1 MAAMKKHFSALMF
14 GIVILFAA
22 RSGAQTRE
30 SITVE
35 VVDVPVYVFSH
46 GKPVRNLT
54 KDDFE
59 LFVNGK
65 RQTIDYFDP
74 IEFAPVAAPS
84 TQAEKTVVTPPP
96 TDPRERRLF
105 LLLFDL
111 SHRFSRPAVLALAR
125 KSAITMVDR
134 ALPQDFYAVATYG
147 TMGVK
152 FVTPFTR
159 DHDVSRR
166 AVLEL
171 SPSSAHD
178 ALAISITDAERQ
190 SAEAWS
196 SAAASGATGGRAS
209 NEDPMPEILA
219 GFSADEQQRAKN
231 EAKDQIDDYSKI
243 AKRMAS
249 LEGYKHVILFSQGIS
264 PALVTGATP
273 ELGLPQVPD
282 LDPRQYRALDSMARS
297 FQAAGVLFHTVDMGV
312 ADPIDLKMTAAP
324 VYMSAPG
331 VMTNNS
337 VRPASV
343 QRFDV
348 LSNETLY
355 TYAARTGGQF
365 LHWTNDIPALL
376 ADLSSTVSAGYR
388 LGFKPVDPRKG
399 MNDIDVRV
407 NNVPMGTTVSFR
419 KGFSST
425 SEPPNTDDTLLLA
438 DIIQNDIPQSGTP
451 PAFSFRTRPFIEV
464 VVPARQLAKEL
475 GVIKRAGVFLY
486 IFDDKGAAVAEWGKD
501 VPISPQPRGDAVI
514 RQKLTMPPG
523 NYVAKALL
531 RVGKSI
537 GFAKIAFT
545 IPDAKK

>member
-1 MAAMKKHFSALMF
+1 MKKHVSALMF
-14 GIVILFAA
+14 GIALLVAA
-22 RSGAQTRE
+22 RAGAQTHE
-30 SITVE
+30 SITVQ

-46 GKPVRNLT
+46 GKPIRNLT

-65 RQTIDYFDP
+65 RQAIDYFDP
-74 IEFAPVAAPS
+74 IEFAPSAAATS
-84 TQAEKTVVTPPP
+84 TPAEKTVVAPPP
-96 TDPRERRLF
+96 SDPRERRLF

-134 ALPQDFYAVATYG
+134 ALPQDFFAVATYG
-147 TMGVK
+147 QLGVK

-159 DHDVSRR
+159 DHDVVRR
-166 AVLEL
+166 AVLKL

-196 SAAASGATGGRAS
+196 SASASGSTGRAG
-209 NEDPMPEILA
+209 NEDPMPEIMA
-219 GFSADEQQRAKN
+219 GFGADELQHAKN
-231 EAKDQIDDYSKI
+231 NAKEQFDDYSKM
-243 AKRMAS
+243 AKRLAS
-249 LEGYKHVILFSQGIS
+249 LEGYKHVILFSQGMS
-264 PALVTGATP
+264 PSLVTGATP
-273 ELGLPQVPD
+273 ELGLSQVPD

-297 FQAAGVLFHTVDMGV
+297 FQAAGVLFHTVDLGV
-312 ADPIDLKMTAAP
+312 VDPLDLNMTAEP
-324 VYMSAPG
+324 VYKTDPG
-331 VMTNNS
+331 LMTNNS
-337 VRPASV
+337 TRPASI

-365 LHWTNDIPALL
+365 LHWTNDVPALL

-388 LGFKPVDPRKG
+388 LGFKPVNPRNG
-399 MNDIDVRV
+399 MNDIDIKV
-407 NNVPMGTTVSFR
+407 NNVPKGTTVSFR
-419 KGFSST
+419 KGFSPA
-425 SEPPNTDDTLLLA
+425 SEPPNTDDALLLA

-501 VPISPQPRGDAVI
+501 ISISPQPRGDAVL
-514 RQKLTMPPG
+514 RQKLTIPPG
-523 NYVAKALL
+523 KYVAKALL

-537 GFAKIAFT
+537 GFAKIDFT
-545 IPDAKK
+545 IPDAK

>member
-1 MAAMKKHFSALMF
+1 MRYSFPLIAA
-14 GIVILFAA
+14 ILTLLAA
-22 RSGAQTRE
+22 GAGAQTRE
-30 SITVE
+30 SITVQ
-35 VVDVPVYVFSH
+35 VVEVPVYVFSH
-46 GKPVRNLT
+46 GKPIRNLT

-74 IEFAPVAAPS
+74 IEFAPSAAAPS
-84 TQAEKTVVTPPP
+84 VPAEKTGVAPPP
-96 TDPRERRLF
+96 VDPRERRLF

-111 SHRFSRPAVLALAR
+111 THRFSRPAVLALAR

-134 ALPQDFYAVATYG
+134 ALPQDFFAVATYG
-147 TMGVK
+147 QLGVK

-159 DHDVSRR
+159 DHDVVRR
-166 AVLEL
+166 GVLKL

-190 SAEAWS
+190 SAAAWN
-196 SAAASGATGGRAS
+196 SAAASGGPGRAG
-209 NEDPMPEILA
+209 NEDPMAEILA
-219 GFSADEQQRAKN
+219 GFGVEEQQRAKT
-231 EAKDQIDDYSKI
+231 EAKEQMDDYAKL

-249 LEGYKHVILFSQGIS
+249 LEGYKHVILFSQGIN

-273 ELGLPQVPD
+273 ELGLPQVPG
-282 LDPRQYRALDSMARS
+282 LDPRQYHALDSMARS
-297 FQAAGVLFHTVDMGV
+297 FQAAGVLFHTVDLGV
-312 ADPIDLKMTAAP
+312 VDPIDLKMTTSP
-324 VYMSAPG
+324 LYIHDTG

-337 VRPASV
+337 DRPASV
-343 QRFDV
+343 QRFNV

-355 TYAARTGGQF
+355 TWAARTGGQF

-399 MNDIDVRV
+399 MNDIDVKV
-407 NNVPMGTTVSFR
+407 NNVPRGTTVSFR
-419 KGFSST
+419 KGFSPT
-425 SEPPNTDDTLLLA
+425 SEPPNTGDALLLA

-451 PAFSFRTRPFIEV
+451 PAFSFRTRPYIEV

-475 GVIKRAGVFLY
+475 GLIKNAHVLLY
-486 IFDDKGAAVAEWGKD
+486 IFDDKGVAVAEWGKD
-501 VPISPQPRGDAVI
+501 IAISPQPRGDAVV

-545 IPDAKK
+545 IPDVK

>member
-1 MAAMKKHFSALMF
+1 MKKHVSALMF
-14 GIVILFAA
+14 GIALLFAA
-22 RSGAQTRE
+22 RAGAQTRE

-46 GKPVRNLT
+46 GKPIRNLT

-74 IEFAPVAAPS
+74 IEFAPSAAAPS
-84 TQAEKTVVTPPP
+84 TPAEKTAVAPPP
-96 TDPRERRLF
+96 ADPRERRLF

-134 ALPQDFYAVATYG
+134 ALPQDFFAVATYG
-147 TMGVK
+147 KFGVK
-152 FVTPFTR
+152 FVIPFTR
-159 DHDVSRR
+159 DHDVIRR
-166 AVLEL
+166 AVLKL

-190 SAEAWS
+190 SAAAWS
-196 SAAASGATGGRAS
+196 STGATGRAG
-209 NEDPMPEILA
+209 NEDPMAEILA
-219 GFSADEQQRAKN
+219 GFGAEEQQRAKT
-231 EAKDQIDDYSKI
+231 EAKEQMDDYAKL

-249 LEGYKHVILFSQGIS
+249 LEGYKHVILFSQGTS
-264 PALVTGATP
+264 AALVTGAAP
-273 ELGLPQVPD
+273 VLGLSQVPD
-282 LDPRQYRALDSMARS
+282 LDPRTYNALDSMARS
-297 FQAAGVLFHTVDMGV
+297 FQAAGVLFHTVDLGV
-312 ADPIDLKMTAAP
+312 VDPIDLNMTAAP
-324 VYMSAPG
+324 AYITDNS
-331 VMTNNS
+331 VMTNNNT
-337 VRPASV
+337 RPASI

-348 LSNETLY
+348 LSNESLY

-365 LHWTNDIPALL
+365 LHWTNDVPALL

-399 MNDIDVRV
+399 MNDIDVKV
-407 NNVPMGTTVSFR
+407 SNVPRGTTVSFR

-425 SEPPNTDDTLLLA
+425 SAPPNTDDALLLA

-451 PAFSFRTRPFIEV
+451 PAFSFRTRPYIEV

-475 GVIKRAGVFLY
+475 GVIKRSAGVFLY
-486 IFDDKGAAVAEWGKD
+486 IFDDKGVAVAQWGKD
-501 VPISPQPRGDAVI
+501 VPILADPRGDAVV
-514 RQKLTMPPG
+514 RQKLTIPPG
-523 NYVAKALL
+523 KYVAKALL
-531 RVGKSI
+531 RAGKSI
-537 GFAKIAFT
+537 GFAKIDFT
-545 IPDAKK
+545 IPDAK

>member
-1 MAAMKKHFSALMF
+1 MKKHVPALMF
-14 GIVILFAA
+14 GIALLFAA
-22 RSGAQTRE
+22 HAGAQTRE
-30 SITVE
+30 SITVQ

-46 GKPVRNLT
+46 GKPIRNLT

-74 IEFAPVAAPS
+74 IEFAPSTAAPS
-84 TQAEKTVVTPPP
+84 MPADKTVVAPPP
-96 TDPRERRLF
+96 ADPRERRMF

-125 KSAITMVDR
+125 RSAITMVDR
-134 ALPQDFYAVATYG
+134 ALPQDFFAVATYG
-147 TMGVK
+147 KLGVK
-152 FVTPFTR
+152 FVIPFTR
-159 DHDVSRR
+159 DHDVIRR
-166 AVLEL
+166 AVLKL
-171 SPSSAHD
+171 SPSASND

-196 SAAASGATGGRAS
+196 AAFATGGTGRAG
-209 NEDPMPEILA
+209 NEDPMAEVLA
-219 GFSADEQQRAKN
+219 GFSADELQRAKTD
-231 EAKDQIDDYSKI
+231 AKQQMDDY
-243 AKRMAS
+243 AKLARRMAS
-249 LEGYKHVILFSQGIS
+249 LEGYKHVILFSQGTS

-297 FQAAGVLFHTVDMGV
+297 FQAAGVLFHTVDLGV
-312 ADPIDLKMTAAP
+312 VDPIDLNMTAAP
-324 VYMSAPG
+324 VYMSATG

-337 VRPASV
+337 GVRPASI

-376 ADLSSTVSAGYR
+376 ADLSSTVTAGYR

-399 MNDIDVRV
+399 MNDIDVKV
-407 NNVPMGTTVSFR
+407 KNVPKGTTVEFR
-419 KGFSST
+419 KGFSPT
-425 SEPPNTDDTLLLA
+425 SEAPNTEDTLLLA

-486 IFDDKGAAVAEWGKD
+486 IFDDKGVAVAEWGKEIS
-501 VPISPQPRGDAVI
+501 ISPQPRGDAVV
-514 RQKLTMPPG
+514 RQKLTIPPG
-523 NYVAKALL
+523 KYVAKALL
-531 RVGKSI
+531 RAGKSI

-545 IPDAKK
+545 IPDVK